1 MKILASRFLVA
12 CSALIGVA
20 LAVQTAP
27 RVSPHLR
34 IRAERLQ
41 QTPLISPAGE
51 DEAAAGTFNPAAV
64 RLKNDIVL
72 LYREQDE
79 NGTSRIA
86 YASSPDGVHF
96 KVAADPVLVP
106 EKAYEKDGGVEDPRV
121 VKIGDLFYMT
131 YTAYNLHDAQLC
143 LAVSK
148 DLIHWDRKG
157 ILLPA
162 YKGKWN
168 VGWTKSGA
176 IVPEKVQGRY
186 WMYYLGTGAD
196 KRDYMGLA
204 SSLDLI
210 HWTDATNQPI
220 LERHPGDW
228 DSRVMEPGPPP
239 IVTSK
244 GILLFYNGADENMVY
259 STGWVLFDR
268 NDPRVVLAR
277 AEQPFI
283 RPELAWEREGQVGN
297 VIFTEGLIEDK
308 DNLLL
313 YYGGAD
319 KYVGGIRAR
328 VSFNGNE

>member
-1 MKILASRFLVA
+1 MTTFASRFLVI
-12 CSALIGVA
+12 CGALIGVG
-20 LAVQTAP
+20 LAPQMPTSSSLQLTVT
-27 RVSPHLR
+27 
-34 IRAERLQ
+34 AERLQ
-41 QTPLISPAGE
+41 QTPLISPSGE

-64 RLKNDIVL
+64 RYKNQIIL

-96 KVAADPVLVP
+96 KSAADPVFVP
-106 EKAYEKDGGVEDPRV
+106 EKKYEKDGGVEDPRV
-121 VKIGDLFYMT
+121 VKIGALFYMT
-131 YTAYNLHDAQLC
+131 YTAYNVHDAQLC

-148 DLIHWDRKG
+148 DLIHWERRG

-176 IVPEKVQGRY
+176 IIPEKIQGKY

-204 SSLDLI
+204 SSVDLI
-210 HWTDATNQPI
+210 HWTDATDKPV

-228 DSRVMEPGPPP
+228 DSHVMEPGPPP
-239 IVTSK
+239 ILTSK

-259 STGWVLFDR
+259 STGWVLFDSH
-268 NDPRVVLAR
+268 DPRVVLAR
-277 AEQPFI
+277 AEQPII
-283 RPELAWEREGQVGN
+283 RPELNWEREGQVSN
-297 VIFTEGLIEDK
+297 VVFTEGLIEDN
-308 DNLLL
+308 DGLLL

-319 KYVGGIRAR
+319 KYVGGMRAR
-328 VSFNGNE
+328 ISFNGNK